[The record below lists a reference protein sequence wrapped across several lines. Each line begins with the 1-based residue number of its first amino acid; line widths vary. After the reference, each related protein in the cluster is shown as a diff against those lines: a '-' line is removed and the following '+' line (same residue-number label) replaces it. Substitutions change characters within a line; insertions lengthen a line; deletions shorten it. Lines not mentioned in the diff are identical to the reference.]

1 MILSTNNDFTNTDD
15 EDKDY
20 ANEIKPRMSEVV
32 KVESSR
38 PTKPAAKMS
47 GPVAS
52 TVQTLLQ
59 WEAKLPSQQ
68 EDDRELTMEDL
79 LSGNTS
85 DEEHVEF
92 QTDDKICVTFY
103 VPTGATVDSFCL
115 LKNGTI
121 LDITIL
127 THKLMWDLKAI
138 HLTTEQS
145 AAIPEHYHSCRM
157 KARKRILSEAIKQ
170 NLMKG
175 NKIERKHSFQV
186 QLKKAVSTKE
196 KDTFHYCY
204 MFECSRHNTEQLYM
218 AYFEMTIFKPKAVK
232 SGPKQIE
239 TYVERLSTDKKVTA
253 KSSNRGSGGANSGNN
268 LALQKNS

>member
-157 KARKRILSEAIKQ
+157 KARKRILSEVLFSFKIK
-170 NLMKG
+170 L
-175 NKIERKHSFQV
+175 QV
-186 QLKKAVSTKE
+186 
-196 KDTFHYCY
+196 
-204 MFECSRHNTEQLYM
+204 N
-218 AYFEMTIFKPKAVK
+218 
-232 SGPKQIE
+232 
-239 TYVERLSTDKKVTA
+239 
-253 KSSNRGSGGANSGNN
+253 
-268 LALQKNS
+268 